1 MADMEKNNVPEENEE
16 EMNEVYT
23 LTDED
28 GNEMQFELFGELD
41 LDGQH
46 YLGMIPL
53 DDEEDNDEYV
63 IFRLAGSKDGED
75 LLETIEDD
83 EEFDRVADA
92 FDDRFFSELDLDG
105 QE

>member
-1 MADMEKNNVPEENEE
+1 MSDMPKNNLPEDNEE
-16 EMNEVYT
+16 ELMDIYT

-28 GNEMQFELFGELD
+28 GNELEFELFGELD

-53 DDEEDNDEYV
+53 DAEDDNDEYV
-63 IFRLAGSKDGED
+63 IFRLAGSQDGED
-75 LLETIEDD
+75 ILETIEDD
-83 EEFDRVADA
+83 EEFERVADA
-92 FDDRFFSELDLDG
+92 FDDRYFSELDLDG